1 MKITELTPEQTDRLP
16 VFRAEYLAHGTSTA
30 PADRPRAEA
39 AFARAY
45 RTIGREPVPV
55 LWADSPLSASVM
67 FAILDRLQNKDV
79 AASLGASLEA
89 SLTDS
94 LWASLAASL
103 WDSLAASLT
112 DSLEASLTASLWA
125 SLTDSLGDSLEAS
138 LAASLAAS
146 LEDSKITVKN
156 TSWRGQQDLYWIAFY
171 KFCAAI
177 GVKYNSD
184 AADKL
189 DIMHEIG
196 LSCMWWYSFD
206 GLIIACERPSTVALN
221 TRAVLHNDTGPAIA
235 FRDGWKIYAVN
246 GHRVPGWIIE
256 TPDQI
261 TVEKIDAE
269 TNLETRRIMIEKFG
283 SVRYVIEGGGVLIDD
298 DPQHGK
304 LWRRDRQGD
313 SPILMLQ
320 VRNPTVEPDGTVRE
334 FFLRVHPE
342 CRPFRSRD
350 KWIGNP
356 QKLTALNARAS
367 TWGLT
372 GKQFAQLAVAA

>member
-79 AASLGASLEA
+79 AASLWASLRA
-89 SLTDS
+89 SLWASLWASLRASLGDSLRDSLRDS
-94 LWASLAASL
+94 LWASL
-103 WDSLAASLT
+103 
-112 DSLEASLTASLWA
+112 WA
-125 SLTDSLGDSLEAS
+125 ILGAS
-138 LAASLAAS
+138 LAASLR
-146 LEDSKITVKN
+146 DSKITVKS
-156 TSWRGQQDLYWIAFY
+156 TCWWGQQDLYWIAFY
-171 KFCAAI
+171 KFCAEI

-189 DIMHEIG
+189 DIMNEIG

-206 GLIIACERPSTVALN
+206 GLIIACERPSVVALN
-221 TRAVLHNDTGPAIA
+221 TRGVLHNDTGPAIA

-246 GHRVPGWIIE
+246 GHRVPDWIIV

-261 TVEKIDAE
+261 TVKKIDAE